1 MKTYD
6 STKVMAIFLSKDEI
20 KAAQILDIT
29 YYPMCRKQ
37 RTWPDWSSPLITKF
51 EDEEECIKRCSQ
63 HVEKVRKAITKKM
76 DSENRIYKKNLTYDE
91 FISETIAKHRKKVA
105 HEAAMLRNEKKI
117 MRDNDLESAYTDIF
131 SYLKTGEN
139 IGEYRFAYGKQNRV
153 VCREWADYNNGYARS
168 CKFTMIRRDFTL
180 EIKRGWHVNVIKRII
195 TFYRTN
201 IEEGARVEVVMQ
213 DKAIRDISTHTAYI
227 VDGVPVLGKSY
238 KEALKNA

>member
-20 KAAQILDIT
+20 KAAQILDIR
-29 YYPMCRKQ
+29 YYPTHIRASWCDPTPLYEFADKDACIMRCRQ
-37 RTWPDWSSPLITKF
+37 YVD
-51 EDEEECIKRCSQ
+51 
-63 HVEKVRKAITKKM
+63 KVRKNITEKM
-76 DSENRIYKKNLTYDE
+76 NSENRIYKKNLTYDE

-168 CKFTMIRRDFTL
+168 CKFTMTRRNFIL
-180 EIKRGWHVNVIKRII
+180 EIKREWHVTIVGRTIV
-195 TFYRTN
+195 FFRTN
-201 IEEGARVEVVMQ
+201 LNEGARVEVVKQ
-213 DKAIRDISTHTAYI
+213 GRAINDLTTHIAYM
-227 VDGVPVLGKSY
+227 VDGFPVIAKSY
-238 KEALKNA
+238 KEAIKNA